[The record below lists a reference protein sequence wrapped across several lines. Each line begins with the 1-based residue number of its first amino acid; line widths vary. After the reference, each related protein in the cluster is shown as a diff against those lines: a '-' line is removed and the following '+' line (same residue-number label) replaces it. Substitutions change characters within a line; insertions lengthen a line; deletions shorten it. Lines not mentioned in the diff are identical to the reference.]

1 MCQES
6 LIHYLDNSI
15 NQIPK
20 ADLEAFIRKGHLFLE
35 NDAAAMQADQKIT
48 SGEQLTTIHISRI
61 PASIREHAGIL
72 DEKLKNIRICDPAI
86 GSGAFPVGLL
96 HEIVNAR
103 LILQTLTGQ
112 NISAYELKRHCIQQS
127 IYGVDIDASAID
139 IARLRLWLSLIV
151 DENDYGKIEALP
163 NLDYKI
169 MQGNSLVRIMT
180 ASSYLMMILL
190 ISIMTSK
197 QKLKAWKR
205 SANKFKPNFLT
216 CTKLIN
222 CLPIGKSSWKNKIK
236 PLPSR

>member
-6 LIHYLDNSI
+6 LIHYLDNSVK
-15 NQIPK
+15 QIPK

-35 NDAAAMQADQKIT
+35 NDAAAMQADQKIA
-48 SGEQLTTIHISRI
+48 SGEQFTTIHISRI
-61 PASIREHAGIL
+61 PASIREHAEIL

-127 IYGVDIDASAID
+127 IFGVDIDASAID

-169 MQGNSLVRIMT
+169 MQGNSLVEDYDGIKLFNDDFINQQDDIKAEINSLEAQR
-180 ASSYLMMILL
+180 
-190 ISIMTSK
+190 K
-197 QKLKAWKR
+197 QIQAEFLNLHKANQLSTDRK
-205 SANKFKPNFLT
+205 KQLEKQE
-216 CTKLIN
+216 
-222 CLPIGKSSWKNKIK
+222 
-236 PLPSR
+236 